1 MEKQLTVKG
10 LGRVK
15 VAPNV
20 AIITLR
26 VTTLQ
31 QEYEQ
36 LLSEV
41 NQRMQQLQTVLLA
54 TGLSKDDIKTTA
66 FSIHPKEQMN
76 QENEWQLVGYEAYQ
90 EITLQLTL
98 EQEYLATILTAV
110 AESGIHP
117 VLSVQFT
124 VAQQEVIERQLL
136 LQATENGRRQ
146 AELLAEAANVQLG
159 ELLQI
164 KYTPRTTEFLSS
176 TMLQSEK
183 ISRHL
188 TVPMLHPADIIE
200 EAEVTFIWQ
209 IEEENK

>member
-15 VAPNV
+15 VTPNV
-20 AIITLR
+20 AIVTLR
-26 VTTLQ
+26 VTTTQ

-41 NQRMQQLQTVLLA
+41 NQRMQRLETVLLTA
-54 TGLSKDDIKTTA
+54 GLSKEDIKTTA
-66 FSIHPKEQMN
+66 FSIHPKEKMN

-90 EITLQLTL
+90 EITLHLTL
-98 EQEYLATILTAV
+98 EQAYLTTILTAV
-110 AESGIHP
+110 AESGVHP

-124 VAQQEVIERQLL
+124 VAQQEVVEQQLL

-164 KYTPRTTEFLSS
+164 EYTPRATEFLSS

-183 ISRHL
+183 ISHHL
-188 TVPMLHPADIIE
+188 TIPMLHPADIIE
-200 EAEVTFIWQ
+200 EAAVTFIWQ
-209 IEEENK
+209 IEEEK